1 MLLAIDCGN
10 TNVVFTVFDGD
21 DVKGVWRAATAA
33 PRTTDEYGVWL
44 TQLLKASDIEPGDIT
59 GAILASVVPDETRP
73 LRELCEKY
81 FDKSPLVIGDPNVDL
96 GLTVKTDQPR
106 QVGADMLVNAVSAYA
121 LHGGPVIVVDFG
133 TATTFQ
139 VTDASGDFTGAI
151 IAPGINLSMQA
162 LYTAAAQLPKMDV
175 KKPEHNSVIG
185 TDTVS
190 AMQSGVFWGYIGL
203 IEGLL
208 ARLRGELGED
218 IKVVATGG
226 LAPLFADTTAA
237 IDEVDGNLTMTGL
250 RLIYARNTA

>member
-1 MLLAIDCGN
+1 M
-10 TNVVFTVFDGD
+10 VV
-21 DVKGVWRAATAA
+21 
-33 PRTTDEYGVWL
+33 
-44 TQLLKASDIEPGDIT
+44 
-59 GAILASVVPDETRP
+59 
-73 LRELCEKY
+73 
-81 FDKSPLVIGDPNVDL
+81 GDPNVDL
-96 GLTVKTDQPR
+96 GFKVKTEQPN
-106 QVGADMLVNAVSAYA
+106 QIGADMLVNAVSACA
-121 LHGGPVIVVDFG
+121 LYGGPVIVVDFG

-139 VTDASGDFTGAI
+139 VTNADGDFTGAI

-203 IEGLL
+203 IEGLIG
-208 ARLRGELGED
+208 RLRSELGQD

-237 IDEVDGNLTMTGL
+237 IDEVNENLTMTGL
-250 RLIYARNTA
+250 RLIHERNRA